1 MRNLL
6 SAGTIGTALL
16 ISTAFAQ
23 TTTPANKEILSN
35 GSLLHSLLAAPVIGQ
50 PYSATQVH
58 STRQQLANGTNITH
72 SGHHFIARDASG
84 RVRVEMRLA
93 SAANGQPE
101 TILVFVTDPEAHTIS
116 TWVTG
121 PNASTLASVIKIPTE
136 KPGTAKPAPAKLN
149 QDNRPQPIITTED
162 LGNDT
167 LQNLPVSVV
176 KTTTIVPAG
185 RSGNDAPITKT
196 HEVWTS
202 PDLKLV
208 MKEQWEDP
216 RTGERTLSLEKFSR
230 ADPDPALFRPPADYT
245 VKNLK
250 QSLQELEEK
259 LNATQN

>member
-6 SAGTIGTALL
+6 PAGVIGAALL
-16 ISTAFAQ
+16 ISTALAQ
-23 TTTPANKEILSN
+23 TATPATKEILSN
-35 GSLLHSLLAAPVIGQ
+35 GSVIHSLLAAPVIGQ

-58 STRQQLANGTNITH
+58 RDKRQLADGTNITH
-72 SGHHFIARDASG
+72 NGHHFIARDAAG
-84 RVRVEMRLA
+84 RVRVEMRMA
-93 SAANGQPE
+93 ETADGE
-101 TILVFVTDPEAHTIS
+101 TILVFVSDPEAHTIT

-121 PNASTLASVIKIPTE
+121 PKANKLASVVKIPTE
-136 KPGTAKPAPAKLN
+136 KSAAAKPAPAKVT
-149 QDNRPQPIITTED
+149 QDTRPQPVITTED

-167 LQNLPVSVV
+167 LQGLPVSVV

-196 HEVWTS
+196 LEVWTS

-216 RTGERTLSLEKFSR
+216 RSGERTISLEKFSR
-230 ADPDPALFRPPADYT
+230 ADPDAALFRPPTGYT
-245 VKNLK
+245 VKDLK

>member
-6 SAGTIGTALL
+6 SAGTIGAALL

-23 TTTPANKEILSN
+23 TTTPANKEVLSN
-35 GSLLHSLLAAPVIGQ
+35 GGLLHSLLAAPVIGQ

-58 STRQQLANGTNITH
+58 STKQQLANGTNITH

-93 SAANGQPE
+93 DAANGQPE

-121 PNASTLASVIKIPTE
+121 PNANKLASVIKIPTE
-136 KPGTAKPAPAKLN
+136 KPGTAKTAPAKVN
-149 QDNRPQPIITTED
+149 QDNRPQPIVTTED
-162 LGNDT
+162 LGTET
-167 LQNLPVSVV
+167 LQSLPVSVV

-202 PDLKLV
+202 PDLKLI
-208 MKEQWEDP
+208 MKEEWEDP
-216 RTGERTLSLEKFSR
+216 RTGERTVSLEKFSR
-230 ADPDPALFRPPADYT
+230 ADPDPALFHPPARYT
-245 VKNLK
+245 VKDLK

>member
-6 SAGTIGTALL
+6 SAVTIGAALL

-35 GSLLHSLLAAPVIGQ
+35 GGLLHSLLAAPVIGQ

-58 STRQQLANGTNITH
+58 STRQQLADGTNITH

-93 SAANGQPE
+93 NASDGQPE
-101 TILVFVTDPEAHTIS
+101 TILVFVTDPVGHTIT

-121 PNASTLASVIKIPTE
+121 PKANKVASVVKIPAE
-136 KPGTAKPAPAKLN
+136 KPTAKAAPAHIR

-162 LGNDT
+162 LGTDT
-167 LQNLPVSVV
+167 LQGMPVSVV

-196 HEVWTS
+196 DEVWTS
-202 PDLKLV
+202 ADMKLV
-208 MKEQWEDP
+208 LKEQWEDP
-216 RTGERTLSLEKFSR
+216 RTGQRTVSLEKLDR
-230 ADPDPALFRPPADYT
+230 ADPNPALFHPPAGYT
-245 VKNLK
+245 VKDVL
-250 QSLQELEEK
+250 QSLKDLEEK
-259 LNATQN
+259 LNQTQN

>member
-1 MRNLL
+1 MRNSL
-6 SAGTIGTALL
+6 SAGLIAAALL
-16 ISTAFAQ
+16 ISTALAQ

-35 GSLLHSLLAAPVIGQ
+35 GGVFHSLLAAPVIGQ

-58 STRQQLANGTNITH
+58 RDKRQLADGTNITH
-72 SGHHFIARDASG
+72 NGHHFIARDAAG
-84 RVRVEMRLA
+84 RVRVEMRMA
-93 SAANGQPE
+93 ETADGE
-101 TILVFVTDPEAHTIS
+101 TILVFVSDPEAHTIT

-121 PNASTLASVIKIPTE
+121 PKANKLASVVKIPTE
-136 KPGTAKPAPAKLN
+136 KYGAAKPAPAKVA
-149 QDNRPQPIITTED
+149 QDTRPQPIITTED
-162 LGNDT
+162 LGTDT
-167 LQNLPVSVV
+167 LQGLPVSVV

-196 HEVWTS
+196 LEVWTS

-216 RTGERTLSLEKFSR
+216 RSGERTISLEKFSR
-230 ADPDPALFRPPADYT
+230 AEPDPALFRPPTGYT
-245 VKNLK
+245 VKDLK